1 MLSGCKQKE
10 SESKKEKLENELEY
24 ISAKIFNLADK
35 LNNVSFENYEI
46 TSKEVEIKEEG
57 ENSSSKTSS
66 SNSGS
71 EEGGKEEKKVETIE
85 LEEKNLLDN
94 NPEEDIDWK
103 SIKKEIEDINNIW
116 TVVSI
121 DLKNEK
127 VADNDIDE
135 FNNSLNQTIISI
147 KTENREETLNNITN
161 LYSSIP
167 IFTNYIYTENIIK
180 VMTNVKSELLKAY
193 RSASIGNWDNVSE
206 EISKAQSDFF
216 DISIDKNMTENKK
229 FKIDKVERLIQNLS
243 NSAELKDIEVFLLNY
258 KVLIENINTLKI

>member
-10 SESKKEKLENELEY
+10 SENKQEKLENELEY

-46 TSKEVEIKEEG
+46 ISKEIEIKEESVASG
-57 ENSSSKTSS
+57 SEASSSSSSK
-66 SNSGS
+66 
-71 EEGGKEEKKVETIE
+71 EGGEEEKKAETIE
-85 LEEKNLLDN
+85 LKEKNLLDN
-94 NPEEDIDWK
+94 NPKEDIDWK
-103 SIKKEIEDINNIW
+103 NIKKEIEEINNIW

-147 KTENREETLNNITN
+147 KNENREETLNNITN

-167 IFTNYIYTENIIK
+167 IFTNYIYTENISK
-180 VMTNVKSELLKAY
+180 VINNVKFEVLKAY
-193 RSASIGNWDNVSE
+193 TSASVENWDNVSE
-206 EISKAQSDFF
+206 HISKAQNSFF
-216 DISIDKNMTENKK
+216 DILIDKNSKENQK
-229 FKIDKVERLIQNLS
+229 FKIDKIERLIQNLAD
-243 NSAELKDIEVFLLNY
+243 SAELKDIEVFLLNY
-258 KVLIENINTLKI
+258 KILMENINTL